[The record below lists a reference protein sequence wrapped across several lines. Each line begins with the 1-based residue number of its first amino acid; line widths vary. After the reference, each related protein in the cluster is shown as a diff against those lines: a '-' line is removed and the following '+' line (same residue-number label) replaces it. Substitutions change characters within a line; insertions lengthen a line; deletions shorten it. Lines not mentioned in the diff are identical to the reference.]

1 MQILTKLLTSVAF
14 TSITL
19 AAALGSA
26 AMAADVSGTVQGPD
40 GKPYMGAFVVAQ
52 NARTKVTVNVL
63 SDASGHYHLADL
75 PAATYTIQI
84 SAVGF
89 RSEPHNDV
97 ALGATQSVTF
107 DFAMQKRPVR
117 WNELSTWQG
126 RQLLP
131 KTATHDLTH
140 NDPFFTSCFQSCHAF
155 QKRMTT
161 VVRDEDGWRERVR
174 YMSDG
179 MMAGDGR
186 RLKDSEIDD
195 FAAYLTVA
203 FGPDSP
209 KPASP
214 EELPQYKSLVPS
226 FKPEAMNIAYVEYDF
241 PALNGMGPWSAVEDR
256 DGMIWIP
263 YYGRGNEVVRL
274 NPDTAEMTHFKLPFA
289 KTAGIHSVYP
299 ARDGT
304 IWFVETA
311 LGKIAHLDPR
321 SGEITEYQ
329 SPPLPDGKRA
339 GAHTIRVDA
348 AGIVW
353 ASGGPTISRFDPKTG
368 EWKHFPLAGTY
379 GNESAPDG
387 SQWFTA
393 FREKG
398 PIGRVKD
405 GVLTTFD
412 PPTNGKPQRLVID
425 KDGIVWFTERRGN
438 KMGRLDPATGAIKEF
453 PLPGPEASPYA
464 INIDRSGMI
473 WYPSHEQDTMNRF
486 DPTTGAV
493 NEYPTPHSEMA
504 IREFF
509 LDSRG
514 RMWYG
519 ASTNNKIGY
528 FYLTDANG
536 HAVK

>member
-1 MQILTKLLTSVAF
+1 MRLLENLLASVAL
-14 TSITL
+14 TGML
-19 AAALGSA
+19 ASA
-26 AMAADVSGTVQGPD
+26 AFAAEVTGTVQGPD
-40 GKPYMGAFVVAQ
+40 GKPFMGAFVVAQ
-52 NARTKVTVNVL
+52 NTRTKVTVNVL
-63 SDASGHYHLADL
+63 SDASGHYRIVGL
-75 PAATYTIQI
+75 PGAAYSIQI
-84 SAVGF
+84 SAVGY
-89 RSEPHNDV
+89 RSEPRNDV
-97 ALGATQSVTF
+97 TLAPDQKVAF
-107 DFAMQKRPVR
+107 DFALQTRPVR

-131 KTATHDLTH
+131 KTAAHDLSH
-140 NDPFFTSCFQSCHAF
+140 NDSFFVSCFQSCHSF

-174 YMSDG
+174 YMSDA

-186 RLKDSEIDD
+186 RLKDGEIDD
-195 FAAYLTVA
+195 IATYLTVA

-214 EELPQYKSLVPS
+214 SELPQYKSLIPV
-226 FKPEAMNIAYVEYDF
+226 FKPEAMNIVYVEYDF
-241 PALNGMGPWSAVEDR
+241 PAQNGMGPWSAVEDR

-289 KTAGIHSVYP
+289 KVAGIHSVYP
-299 ARDGT
+299 APDGKV
-304 IWFVETA
+304 WFVETA
-311 LGKIAHLDPR
+311 LGKIARLDPAT
-321 SGEITEYQ
+321 GEITEFQ

-353 ASGGPTISRFDPKTG
+353 VSGGPTISRFDPATSQFT
-368 EWKHFPLAGTY
+368 HFNLSGTY
-379 GNESAPDG
+379 GNVSGQNGD
-387 SQWFTA
+387 QWFTA

-398 PIGRVKD
+398 PIGRVSKD

-412 PPTNGKPQRLVID
+412 PPTNGKPQRLEVAA
-425 KDGIVWFTERRGN
+425 DGMVWFTERRGN
-438 KMGRLDPATGAIKEF
+438 KIGRLDPQTGKFTEF

-464 INIDRSGMI
+464 IGFDRAGML

-486 DPTTGAV
+486 DPKTAAV
-493 NEYPTPHSEMA
+493 TEYPTPHSEMA

-509 LDSRG
+509 CDSKG
-514 RMWYG
+514 RIWYG

-528 FYLTDANG
+528 FYLSDAQAG
-536 HAVK
+536 ATK